1 MSINDR
7 VKSILKSEKVNIT
20 LEKFGER
27 LGVKKN
33 AISAIENG
41 RNSLTDQMTKLI
53 CREFNVN
60 EAWLRTGEGKMFLEN
75 DDDFADQINRIMTGE
90 DDTRKNLFKA
100 LLNASDADVIAIRHF
115 IIETARLFE
124 KKNAD
129 SYSEAEKPSYSAD
142 ITVHEAEAEYI
153 KSRSVSAKKK
163 DLPALSTTTGESV
176 SREQTMPNVS
186 NQ

>member
-1 MSINDR
+1 MTHG
-7 VKSILKSEKVNIT
+7 EKVRQIRKFLGFT
-20 LEKFGER
+20 MEKFGGK
-27 LGVKKN
+27 LGVTKT
-33 AISAIENG
+33 AISLIESGKN
-41 RNSLTDQMTKLI
+41 NLTDANIKSI

-60 EAWLRTGEGKMFLEN
+60 EAWLRTGEGEMFLEN

-142 ITVHEAEAEYI
+142 VTVHEAEAEYI